1 MTSRAPLSVPA
12 SPDPAAAARFAGELK
27 RLARSA
33 FSLLLQLAS
42 LLLVTVTLLF
52 FLVRLTG
59 DPAVMLS
66 GDSADL
72 NAIAELRVKYG
83 LDRPLYIQ
91 YFTFLLQAAQ
101 LDFGMS
107 WVEGRRAIE
116 IVWGRIPST
125 LFLAATG
132 MTLNLAIAVPLGTF
146 LGTKLAPNS
155 RRALDGF
162 IFVMQ
167 GVPGYVVAL
176 FLIQMFVVEFRFFP
190 SVGNESSLSWVLPS
204 LTIAS
209 FLAPKLAR
217 VIAVNVSEAMQEDYV
232 VMARAQGASYS
243 TLAIRHA
250 FPNAILGATALIG
263 TQIAGLVNGIIIT
276 ETIFGWP
283 GVGRLL
289 LDSVLLLDFPVVQA
303 VVVVTTVL
311 VFVVNW
317 TTDRLIEFIDPRLKR
332 GPRS

>member
-1 MTSRAPLSVPA
+1 MSAG
-12 SPDPAAAARFAGELK
+12 SPTGAVRHGLTIPGLGAGDAARLGKA
-27 RLARSA
+27 A
-33 FSLLLQLAS
+33 FWFLLQLLM
-42 LLLVTVTLLF
+42 LLLATATLLF

-59 DPAVMLS
+59 DPAVILS
-66 GDSADL
+66 GESSDL
-72 NAIAELRVKYG
+72 DAIAALRAKHG
-83 LDRPLYIQ
+83 LDQPLYVQ
-91 YFTFLLQAAQ
+91 YLRFLAQAAQ
-101 LDFGMS
+101 LDFGVS
-107 WVEGRRAIE
+107 WVDGRDALGIAWE
-116 IVWGRIPST
+116 RIPAT

-132 MTLNLAIAVPLGTF
+132 MAVNLAISIPLGTF
-146 LGTKLAPNS
+146 LGTRLAPRL
-155 RRALDGF
+155 RRVLDGA

-176 FLIQMFVVEFRFFP
+176 FLIQLLVVEFRMFP
-190 SVGNESSLSWVLPS
+190 SVGNESPLSWILPS

-232 VMARAQGASYS
+232 TMARAQGARYS
-243 TLAIRHA
+243 ILVVRHA
-250 FPNAILGATALIG
+250 LPNAMLGATALIG
-263 TQIAGLVNGIIIT
+263 TQVAGLVNGIIIT

-303 VVVVTTVL
+303 VVVLTTVL

-317 TTDRLIEFIDPRLKR
+317 ATDRLIEVIDPRLKGEGR
-332 GPRS
+332 A

>member
-1 MTSRAPLSVPA
+1 MSQAPMVHPAGGGARWPRAVE
-12 SPDPAAAARFAGELK
+12 DAARILK
-27 RLARSA
+27 S
-33 FSLLLQLAS
+33 SGWLLLQLLA
-42 LLLVTVTLLF
+42 LLFVTVTLLF

-59 DPAVMLS
+59 DPAVVLS
-66 GDSADL
+66 GESADP
-72 NAIAELRVKYG
+72 NALAELRAKYG
-83 LDRPLYIQ
+83 LDRPVWVQ
-91 YFTFLLQAAQ
+91 YLTFLWNAAQ
-101 LDFGMS
+101 LDFGLS
-107 WVEGRRAIE
+107 WVEGRQAID
-116 IVWGRIPST
+116 IVWQRIPST
-125 LFLAATG
+125 LFLAGTG
-132 MTLNLAIAVPLGTF
+132 MAVNLAISIPLGVF
-146 LGTKLAPNS
+146 LGTNRAPAL
-155 RRALDGF
+155 RKGLDGF
-162 IFVMQ
+162 VFVMQ

-176 FLIQMFVVEFRFFP
+176 FLIQLLVVEFHIFP
-190 SVGNESSLSWVLPS
+190 SVGNESGLSWVLPS

-232 VMARAQGASYS
+232 VMARAQGARYS
-243 TLAIRHA
+243 TLVIRHA

-263 TQIAGLVNGIIIT
+263 TQVAGLVNGIIIT

-317 TTDRLIEFIDPRLKR
+317 GTDQLIEIIDPRLKKEGR
-332 GPRS
+332 A

>member
-1 MTSRAPLSVPA
+1 MAAFVDRGVSVLKSTGLLS
-12 SPDPAAAARFAGELK
+12 
-27 RLARSA
+27 
-33 FSLLLQLAS
+33 LQLLS

-59 DPAVMLS
+59 DPAVVLS
-66 GDSADL
+66 GESGDL
-72 NAIAELRVKYG
+72 DALALLRTKYG
-83 LDRPLYIQ
+83 LDQPLYVQ
-91 YFTFLLQAAQ
+91 YFSFLANAAQ
-101 LDFGMS
+101 LDFGVS
-107 WVEGRRAIE
+107 WVEGRDAIA
-116 IVWGRIPST
+116 IVWQRIPST

-132 MTLNLAIAVPLGTF
+132 MAMNLAISIPLGTF
-146 LGTKLAPNS
+146 LGTQLAP
-155 RRALDGF
+155 RMRKALDVF

-176 FLIQMFVVEFRFFP
+176 FLIQLLVVKYHFFP
-190 SVGNESSLSWVLPS
+190 SVGNESGLSWVLQS
-204 LTIAS
+204 LTVAS

-232 VMARAQGASYS
+232 VMARAQGARYS
-243 TLAIRHA
+243 TQVIRHA

-263 TQIAGLVNGIIIT
+263 TQVAGLVNGIIIT

-303 VVVVTTVL
+303 VVVLTTIM
-311 VFVVNW
+311 VFMVNW
-317 TTDRLIEFIDPRLKR
+317 GTDRVIEIIDPRLKR
-332 GPRS
+332 EARA